1 MFKTNACW
9 KRWHCIRCVILII
22 PEGQSSRPLS
32 TWFWRYPMQSGVRPF
47 CSEEPLH
54 SVTSVPIAPCI
65 GWSAVADHSYAALSS
80 VVFSEFSLLI
90 LILLISRKLNLEIYL
105 SLLNFVSSK
114 GLRWLWRHTHT
125 HTVRHTCTYIEWS
138 QMRSKWEER
147 QSKR

>member
-1 MFKTNACW
+1 MHAW
-9 KRWHCIRCVILII
+9 KRWHCIRCIILII
-22 PEGQSSRPLS
+22 PERQSSRTLS
-32 TWFWRYPMQSGVRPF
+32 TWFWRYLLQSGVLPF
-47 CSEEPLH
+47 CSEESLH
-54 SVTSVPIAPCI
+54 SVMPVLIAPCI
-65 GWSAVADHSYAALSS
+65 GLSAVADHCYAALSS
-80 VVFSEFSLLI
+80 VVFSKFSLLI
-90 LILLISRKLNLEIYL
+90 LILLISCKLNLEIYL